1 MLGEGHAVTG
11 RECRDVATSPGS
23 MHRRHHQELEEA
35 WGRFSLGASRKHQ
48 PYAGFDLLASRIVK
62 KLIAVVLNHYICNS
76 FWPPG
81 TDFFLHAPC
90 SGQALWLHDRKV

>member
-1 MLGEGHAVTG
+1 MG

-23 MHRRHHQELEEA
+23 MHRHHHQELEEA

-76 FWPPG
+76 FWTPG

-90 SGQALWLHDRKV
+90 SGQALWLHDRKL